1 MFVISEERKSLLPDL
16 GSRKEPEQPLI
27 SFCYDNSLEEIDG
40 AMRTFQQNFGRKK
53 SFILSLV
60 AYSLFI
66 IAAVVAVIA
75 NPSQILAY
83 GVVVIC
89 IIGILYTFTDK
100 KRKRNKIIEA
110 LKDMNPEE
118 YTATFFDDRIEIDTI
133 IKPKQKEV
141 GVTIDEEADTE
152 NIAPTTSIFRPKTD
166 MLDFL
171 ENDDSLLLI
180 TDRRQIYCFPKRCLS
195 GQQENLLRD
204 YLSEKL

>member
-1 MFVISEERKSLLPDL
+1 MT
-16 GSRKEPEQPLI
+16 
-27 SFCYDNSLEEIDG
+27 
-40 AMRTFQQNFGRKK
+40 TFQQNFGRKR
-53 SFILSLV
+53 SFILSIA
-60 AYSLFI
+60 AYSLFV
-66 IAAVVAVIA
+66 IAAVVAIIA

-83 GVVVIC
+83 GVVIIC

-118 YTATFFDDRIEIDTI
+118 YTASFFEDRIEIDTV
-133 IKPKQKEV
+133 IKPKKKEV

-152 NIAPTTSIFRPKTD
+152 NIAPTVSVFRPKTD

-180 TDRRQIYCFPKRCLS
+180 TDRRQIYCFPKRCLT
-195 GQQENLLRD
+195 GQQEELLRD

>member
-1 MFVISEERKSLLPDL
+1 M
-16 GSRKEPEQPLI
+16 I

-40 AMRTFQQNFGRKK
+40 AMTTFQQNFGRKK
-53 SFILSLV
+53 SFVLSIA

-66 IAAVVAVIA
+66 VAAIVAVVA

-100 KRKRNKIIEA
+100 KRRRNKIIEA

-118 YTATFFDDRIEIDTI
+118 YTASFYEDRIEINTI
-133 IKPKQKEV
+133 IKPKKKEV

-180 TDRRQIYCFPKRCLS
+180 TDRRQIYCFPKRCLT
-195 GQQENLLRD
+195 GQQENMLRE